1 MRLPFR
7 LCPTPRIRLRRET
20 SPHPPAARRATEP
33 ACHRPSCRRV
43 PVLASAVRQRLARP
57 DAFVPHTASA
67 LRTKRAEN
75 IVLRAEDGEFCRCP
89 PVFHPICQPSPC
101 RGSPSEWGV
110 RQVFRNSFRIRE
122 LVTPIRLS
130 QRLPTRVGRQLAF
143 NDAAITSTSR
153 CGSVAFLAMRPSTPR
168 CRLRW
173 TRRRPDHAAKKPN
186 GRPRRGRRGLAT
198 TATTE

>member
-1 MRLPFR
+1 MNTTDPHPPCPCCAAITCCPHWAQLRRHSDFPLPLMRLPFR

-20 SPHPPAARRATEP
+20 FSPPPAARRATEP

-130 QRLPTRVGRQLAF
+130 QRYAPPEWGDNSR
-143 NDAAITSTSR
+143 ST
-153 CGSVAFLAMRPSTPR
+153 MPR
-168 CRLRW
+168 
-173 TRRRPDHAAKKPN
+173 
-186 GRPRRGRRGLAT
+186 
-198 TATTE
+198 